1 MNMAAREA
9 ENGNGFWPQVI
20 PKQNSKLPND
30 DLVVAGVICAGQIQQ
45 AGCDEKKHR
54 NLVK

>member
-1 MNMAAREA
+1 MAAREA